1 MVYFKKVVI
10 LNAVKFSGGKALD
23 NRICG
28 HFLIKIE
35 CIQIFTINNVR
46 KLAKTN
52 KLFKPYKQIG
62 KCFTDIPYFYSYKE
76 GNLDLA

>member
-1 MVYFKKVVI
+1 MAFFKKLII
-10 LNAVKFSGGKALD
+10 LDAVKLSGGKALD

-28 HFLIKIE
+28 HSLIKIE
-35 CIQIFTINNVR
+35 STQIFTINNVR
-46 KLAKTN
+46 KHAKTT
-52 KLFKPYKQIG
+52 KLFKPYSQIG